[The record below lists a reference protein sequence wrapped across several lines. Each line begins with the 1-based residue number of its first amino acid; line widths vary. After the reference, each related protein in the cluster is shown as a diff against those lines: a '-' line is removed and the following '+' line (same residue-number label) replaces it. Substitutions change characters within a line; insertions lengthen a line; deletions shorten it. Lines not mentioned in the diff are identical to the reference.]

1 MYQPPSV
8 NRRSGASPAVVMTIR
23 ENEEKEIPSYGG
35 VAAAPESQPQ
45 TSVDCERTQQIS
57 HEIIDRGPLHNGEKT
72 KKQWLCSP
80 DLYKV
85 CN

>member
-1 MYQPPSV
+1 
-8 NRRSGASPAVVMTIR
+8 MTIR
-23 ENEEKEIPSYGG
+23 DNEEKEIASYGG
-35 VAAAPESQPQ
+35 VAAAPESQSK
-45 TSVDCERTQQIS
+45 TSVDCERT

-85 CN
+85 CK